1 MKNVY
6 FTYWNGAGGEA
17 LGAAINGLA
26 NNTWIDIR
34 NDGYAIIPRQRPMK
48 APDYD
53 GAWRYTIDNWG
64 LVPGGCSGT
73 WWQNVPNH
81 RLAKG
86 APDKVIM
93 LVNPDIDMV
102 IKKVII
108 KHPRRCYT
116 GHKFI
121 DRKIAKYVEKDLKN
135 FANGVK
141 KDWLLDPY
149 GTRDMDACM
158 RDLGTIYYY
167 VRERLEDQ
175 IHAWYDGMHDRLKRE
190 NIPYIQINSNMVS
203 SEEIVDAIK
212 QCQEFM
218 GWSHP
223 ITEEAMAWIRE
234 YATKNY
240 ETLKLATDWEYRKTK

>member
-6 FTYWNGAGGEA
+6 FTYCNGAGGEA

-26 NNTWIDIR
+26 NNKWIDIW
-34 NDGYAIIPRQRPMK
+34 NDGRAIIPRYRPAK
-48 APDYD
+48 VPDHD
-53 GAWRYTIDNWG
+53 GAYRYTIDSWG
-64 LVPGGCSGT
+64 LVPISST
-73 WWQNVPNH
+73 WLEFPNH
-81 RLAKG
+81 RLAK

-93 LVNPDIDMV
+93 LVNPDIDMS
-102 IKKVII
+102 IKKRII

-121 DRKIAKYVEKDLKN
+121 DKKIAKYVESHYHHFN
-135 FANGVK
+135 AP
-141 KDWLLDPY
+141 PY
-149 GTRDMDACM
+149 EQRDMDACM
-158 RDLGTIYYY
+158 SDLRSVYYHT
-167 VRERLEDQ
+167 RERLEDR
-175 IHAWYDGMHDRLKRE
+175 IHEWYNRTHDRLKRE

-240 ETLKLATDWEYRKTK
+240 ETLKLTTDWEYRKTK